1 MSSSYQWRGHA
12 RMAVREPLSTPT
24 PNISPHIAA
33 KEAQW
38 PSLSSSTRAAASP
51 QSPAPAAPQPVTPVG
66 CQSVAVVITSQVLPP
81 QALWERHRTAM
92 AEDIMHE
99 QGCSQVA
106 SYCTLSRYHAACASC
121 ARCVSLNHPYE
132 NLHACIEVCLCI
144 SLGWASLLFFNNTA
158 CARLSCPACM
168 HAIVSLISC
177 ESVHERAWQLALIH
191 VKECLQTADQSLRTY
206 GMTHHP
212 CPHQSVPVSSRQSYH
227 MTLRSNSALLM
238 ISAAM

>member
-1 MSSSYQWRGHA
+1 MGRLSTESDAPADLTIAAARSADSSSFNVCCSLQGAMSSSYQWRGHA

-24 PNISPHIAA
+24 PNISPHMAA

-66 CQSVAVVITSQVLPP
+66 CQSVAVVIASQVLPP

-121 ARCVSLNHPYE
+121 ARCVCLSHPYE

-144 SLGWASLLFFNNTA
+144 SLGWSAVLFFIQYRL
-158 CARLSCPACM
+158 CASVMSCL
-168 HAIVSLISC
+168 HA
-177 ESVHERAWQLALIH
+177 RN
-191 VKECLQTADQSLRTY
+191 CL
-206 GMTHHP
+206 THF
-212 CPHQSVPVSSRQSYH
+212 
-227 MTLRSNSALLM
+227 M
-238 ISAAM
+238 